1 MEELSQLK
9 VKGFMRKKFTPI
21 PLGMTLRR
29 VIGILSKSEMPGLP
43 VVDNEGNL
51 KGIITKRRIIS
62 LLLPGHLIR
71 PSSWIGS
78 LENMFPSGALYGNRG
93 RLLLAE
99 DVMETRI
106 RTVKEDTPIFEVAVI
121 MEKENTEF
129 LPVLRGEKIVG
140 IITRRDII
148 KALFKID

>member
-9 VKGFMRKKFTPI
+9 VKGFIRKKFTPI